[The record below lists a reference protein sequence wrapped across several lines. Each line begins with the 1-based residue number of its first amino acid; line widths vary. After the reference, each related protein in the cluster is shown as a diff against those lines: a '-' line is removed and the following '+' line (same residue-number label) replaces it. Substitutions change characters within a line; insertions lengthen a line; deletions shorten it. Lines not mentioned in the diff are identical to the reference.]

1 MDGQTQAYVRFFSN
15 VQHGGE
21 LPVFR
26 GGPYFLAQQGAGF
39 GDVLKNIFKTVF
51 PVALHGLSSFLGE
64 TLRARDQGSSWKDA
78 AKSAIPATAHTVVN
92 QAASQLN
99 SLQKGSG
106 KRRKGRARRR
116 RGKGIRI
123 GKKAKKTPTQHKRP
137 RRKRKRVYKDVV
149 KRARRT
155 TFSSH
160 QTPHFNF

>member
-26 GGPYFLAQQGAGF
+26 VGPYFLAQQGAGF

-64 TLRARDQGSSWKDA
+64 TLRARDQGSIWKDA

-92 QAASQLN
+92 QAASQIN
-99 SLQKGSG
+99 SLQKVSG

-116 RGKGIRI
+116 RGKVTGIGR
-123 GKKAKKTPTQHKRP
+123 KAKKTPTQHSRP

-155 TFSSH
+155 ISSQ